1 MEQIALQL
9 DEQTLARARRLAESR
24 HSTLEALLAA
34 LIEQLN
40 ESETRGDPLL
50 GMFAGEPELLDQVV
64 EAAMQAREEHPLR
77 AIDG

>member
-9 DEQTLARARRLAESR
+9 DEQTLARARRLAASR

-34 LIEQLN
+34 LIERLDETQ
-40 ESETRGDPLL
+40 TRGDPLL
-50 GMFAGEPELLDQVV
+50 GMFAGEPEMIDQVV
-64 EAAMQAREEHPLR
+64 ESALQAREDHPLR